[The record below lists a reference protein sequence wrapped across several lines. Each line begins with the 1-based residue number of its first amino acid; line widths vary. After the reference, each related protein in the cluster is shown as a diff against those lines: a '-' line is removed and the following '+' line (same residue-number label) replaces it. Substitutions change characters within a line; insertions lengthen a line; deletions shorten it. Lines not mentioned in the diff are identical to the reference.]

1 MKQSPSHNL
10 PSKQDLP
17 SSLDLPPDRE
27 SIPADWFKPKD
38 RSNEA
43 ATTAVMRP
51 SLSYWAD
58 AWRRLRA
65 NKLAMLGL
73 LILLIMVTMAILAP
87 WLSSHSVTAQ
97 VLSAQNL
104 PPSSEYWFGTDD
116 LGRDV
121 FVRTW
126 YGARISLF
134 VGVMAAL
141 IDFFIG
147 VIYGGYSGLKGG
159 RTDTIMMRIVE
170 ILYGLPYLLIVILL
184 MVVMGPSLLT
194 IIIAL
199 SITGWISMARIVR
212 GQILQ
217 LKNLEYVTASR
228 SFGASTGRIIRK
240 NLLPNTMGPIIVQM
254 TLTVPSAIFAEAFL
268 SFLGLGI
275 QAPYASWGVMTN
287 DALGVILTGDW
298 WQLFFP
304 ALCISLT
311 MFAFNVLGDGLQ
323 DALDPKLRK

>member
-1 MKQSPSHNL
+1 MSEHHKTFDSQVPMSA
-10 PSKQDLP
+10 
-17 SSLDLPPDRE
+17 SSTD
-27 SIPADWFKPKD
+27 IPTEWFRPQAHKAIAPVAI
-38 RSNEA
+38 SS
-43 ATTAVMRP
+43 RP
-51 SLSYWAD
+51 SLSYWSD
-58 AWRRLRA
+58 AWVRLRQ
-65 NKLAMLGL
+65 NKLAMFGL
-73 LILLIMVTMAILAP
+73 LSLLLMVGMAIFVP
-87 WLSSHSVTAQ
+87 MLSSHSVTAQ
-97 VLSAQNL
+97 LLSAQNL
-104 PPSSEYWFGTDD
+104 PPSAEYWFGTDD

-159 RTDTIMMRIVE
+159 RTDTVMMRIVE
-170 ILYGLPYLLIVILL
+170 ILYGLPYLLMVILL

-194 IIIAL
+194 IIVAL

-212 GQILQ
+212 GQVLQ
-217 LKNLEYVTASR
+217 LKNLEYVSASR
-228 SFGASTGRIIRK
+228 SFGASTWRIIRK

-275 QAPYASWGVMTN
+275 QAPYASWGVMAN

-298 WQLFFP
+298 WPLFFP

-311 MFAFNVLGDGLQ
+311 MFAFNVFGDGLQ
-323 DALDPKLRK
+323 DALDPKQRQ

>member
-1 MKQSPSHNL
+1 MSQQPI
-10 PSKQDLP
+10 PEDL
-17 SSLDLPPDRE
+17 
-27 SIPADWFKPKD
+27 FKPYVKPQG
-38 RSNEA
+38 EKVVE
-43 ATTAVMRP
+43 VMRP
-51 SLSYWAD
+51 SLSYWSD

-73 LILLIMVTMAILAP
+73 VVLLVMLMMAIFAP
-87 WLSSHSVTAQ
+87 MLSPHSVTAQ
-97 VLSAQNL
+97 SLSSQNL
-104 PPSSEYWFGTDD
+104 PPSATHWFGTDD

-141 IDFFIG
+141 IDFIIG
-147 VIYGGYSGLKGG
+147 VTYGGYSGFKGG

-194 IIIAL
+194 IIVAL
-199 SITGWISMARIVR
+199 TITGWISMARIVR

-217 LKNLEYVTASR
+217 LKTYEYVTASR
-228 SFGASTGRIIRK
+228 SFGASSWRIIRK

-275 QAPYASWGVMTN
+275 QAPFASWGVMAN
-287 DALGVILTGDW
+287 DALPVILSGEW

>member
-1 MKQSPSHNL
+1 MNHPQI
-10 PSKQDLP
+10 
-17 SSLDLPPDRE
+17 PDE
-27 SIPADWFKPKD
+27 LFKPYVAPTGGKAP
-38 RSNEA
+38 E
-43 ATTAVMRP
+43 VMRP
-51 SLSYWAD
+51 SLSYWSD

-73 LILLIMVTMAILAP
+73 FFLFVMLVMAIFAP
-87 WLSSHSVTAQ
+87 MLSPHSVTAQ
-97 VLSAQNL
+97 SLSSQNL
-104 PPSSEYWFGTDD
+104 PPSATHWFGTDD

-134 VGVMAAL
+134 VGVMAAI
-141 IDFFIG
+141 IDFLIG
-147 VIYGGYSGLKGG
+147 VTYGGYSGFKGG

-194 IIIAL
+194 IIVAL
-199 SITGWISMARIVR
+199 TITGWISMARIVR

-217 LKNLEYVTASR
+217 LKTYEYVTASR
-228 SFGASTGRIIRK
+228 SFGASPWRIIRK

-275 QAPYASWGVMTN
+275 QAPFASWGVMAN
-287 DALGVILTGDW
+287 DALPVILSGEW

>member
-1 MKQSPSHNL
+1 MVQPI
-10 PSKQDLP
+10 PDDLFQP
-17 SSLDLPPDRE
+17 YTEQHGQEPD
-27 SIPADWFKPKD
+27 I
-38 RSNEA
+38 
-43 ATTAVMRP
+43 VRP
-51 SLSYWAD
+51 SLSYWSD
-58 AWRRLRA
+58 VWRRLRM
-65 NKLAMLGL
+65 NRLAMFGL
-73 LILLIMVTMAILAP
+73 FLLVVMLLMAIFAP
-87 WLSSHSVTAQ
+87 ILSSHSVTEQ
-97 VLSAQNL
+97 SLSAQNL

-141 IDFFIG
+141 IDFVIG
-147 VIYGGYSGLKGG
+147 VSYGGYSGYKGG
-159 RTDTIMMRIVE
+159 LTDTVMMRIVE

-194 IIIAL
+194 IVIAL
-199 SITGWISMARIVR
+199 SVTGWISMARIVR
-212 GQILQ
+212 GQVLQ
-217 LKNLEYVTASR
+217 LKNYEYVTASH
-228 SFGASTGRIIRK
+228 SFGASPWRIIRR

-268 SFLGLGI
+268 SFLGLGV
-275 QAPYASWGVMTN
+275 QAPFASWGVMAN
-287 DALGVILTGDW
+287 DALPVILSGEW

>member
-1 MKQSPSHNL
+1 MSQSHI
-10 PSKQDLP
+10 
-17 SSLDLPPDRE
+17 PDE
-27 SIPADWFKPKD
+27 LFKPYIEPTGEKTP
-38 RSNEA
+38 E
-43 ATTAVMRP
+43 VMRP
-51 SLSYWAD
+51 SLSYWSD

-73 LILLIMVTMAILAP
+73 FFLVVMLVMAIFAP
-87 WLSSHSVTAQ
+87 MLSSHSVTAQ
-97 VLSAQNL
+97 SLSSQNL
-104 PPSSEYWFGTDD
+104 PPSATHWFGTDD

-134 VGVMAAL
+134 VGVMAAI
-141 IDFFIG
+141 IDFLIG
-147 VIYGGYSGLKGG
+147 VTYGGHSGFKGG
-159 RTDTIMMRIVE
+159 RTDTIMTRIVE

-194 IIIAL
+194 IIVAL
-199 SITGWISMARIVR
+199 TITGWISMARIVR

-217 LKNLEYVTASR
+217 LKTYEYVTASR
-228 SFGASTGRIIRK
+228 SFGASPWRIIRK

-275 QAPYASWGVMTN
+275 QAPFASWGVMAN
-287 DALGVILTGDW
+287 DALPVILSGEW